1 MILNIMANGEI
12 YGRAVSIWEDGRW
25 IIERNRMWEWEWGCK
40 IDARNNMMIEIIK
53 WHAIYS
59 LLYWDVDNCLTKEC

>member
-53 WHAIYS
+53 W
-59 LLYWDVDNCLTKEC
+59 